1 MRGFWCLCFFFQA
14 EDGIRDAQESRGLGD
29 VYKRQTVNLS
39 TLPSGSRSWNPR
51 PFRAGRM
58 STKRDRAGE
67 DPSSVVLG
75 DQPRCGGQLL
85 LLHPR
90 ADVVAVEHRRATR
103 PGQRF
108 QRLLRPHVR
117 DRIRPDLVGRARAE
131 LQVAGAVG
139 EDGLWVGGQAGR
151 HPASIGAAGWV
162 VRGPYDGRTR
172 SRAAQYVAVSADDTT
187 SRDTD
192 TDTDTDTVPGIPVSS
207 TTMPIPPVEQ
217 PVRSTGDDT
226 LELPVVPA
234 EPPVVPAEPPVVPA
248 EPPVVP
254 AEPPPPR
261 PAGQPVGAR
270 QRRTGRPSRAGSRP
284 PAWALALATAT
295 IVVAGVVGG
304 TWAASRGPSSTSTK
318 ATGRVLSLT
327 SVQSFCTLVSD
338 RTRPVALVEVELG
351 PRDAAQVPPT
361 TPATTM
367 VAVARASAHAG
378 GRDPARLGRP
388 VRRWRAPTGWPAG
401 RGGGVTKPCLLYT

>member
-1 MRGFWCLCFFFQA
+1 M
-14 EDGIRDAQESRGLGD
+14 
-29 VYKRQTVNLS
+29 
-39 TLPSGSRSWNPR
+39 
-51 PFRAGRM
+51 
-58 STKRDRAGE
+58 
-67 DPSSVVLG
+67 
-75 DQPRCGGQLL
+75 
-85 LLHPR
+85 
-90 ADVVAVEHRRATR
+90 
-103 PGQRF
+103 
-108 QRLLRPHVR
+108 
-117 DRIRPDLVGRARAE
+117 
-131 LQVAGAVG
+131 
-139 EDGLWVGGQAGR
+139 
-151 HPASIGAAGWV
+151 
-162 VRGPYDGRTR
+162 RGPYDGRPR

-234 EPPVVPAEPPVVPA
+234 EPPVVPTEPPPA
-248 EPPVVP
+248 GLVT
-254 AEPPPPR
+254 PPPR

-327 SVQSFCTLVSD
+327 SVQSFDPVGGSGLRQVAGGGWRTQTYRSATYGGLKSGVGLLVDLGTPQRVTSVE
-338 RTRPVALVEVELG
+338 TVAAVPGVALELRAG
-351 PRDAAQVPPT
+351 DALAAAPDGFRTAAHQDPAQGPT
-361 TPATTM
+361 TLRATD
-367 VAVARASAHAG
+367 V
-378 GRDPARLGRP
+378 GRHRYWLVWVPRLAPQADGYTAELDGLT
-388 VRRWRAPTGWPAG
+388 VRG
-401 RGGGVTKPCLLYT
+401 